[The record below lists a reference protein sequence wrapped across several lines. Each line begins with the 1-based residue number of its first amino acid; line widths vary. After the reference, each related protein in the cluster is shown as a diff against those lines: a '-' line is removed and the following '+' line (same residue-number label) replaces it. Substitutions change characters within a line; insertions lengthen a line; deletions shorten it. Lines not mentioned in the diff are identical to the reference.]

1 MKNNFNYNEM
11 FLKIVGK
18 SRYTEVLKKISEKIN
33 DKFKNNIS
41 LETFAKII
49 EINIKTILIMGIS
62 RTIKKK
68 DNEIKEI
75 MYYEKSKKYIV
86 EKDYNTFLQ
95 EYEEYIDIVKNFIE
109 RE

>member
-1 MKNNFNYNEM
+1 M

-49 EINIKTILIMGIS
+49 EINIKTILIVGIS

>member
-49 EINIKTILIMGIS
+49 EINIKT
-62 RTIKKK
+62 
-68 DNEIKEI
+68 N
-75 MYYEKSKKYIV
+75 
-86 EKDYNTFLQ
+86 
-95 EYEEYIDIVKNFIE
+95 
-109 RE
+109 